1 MTAAFRVDVMSS
13 PSQNG
18 RPMPSE
24 SPDSAGVVST
34 SKRHVTDADVAD
46 GLIRA
51 VRACAPG
58 DPQRVAALC
67 WAVDDYV
74 DAARARGETHERT
87 VSAVRHMITTLVL
100 SPEWCGLHRAEA
112 RDIIRSVVAAASA
125 RYYVE
130 SAYREAQPSTAFHFE
145 VSGRVAPP
153 APPAL
158 RGSDDDE

>member
-1 MTAAFRVDVMSS
+1 MTAVIRVDVMSL

-18 RPMPSE
+18 RPRPSATAD
-24 SPDSAGVVST
+24 SPEALPT

-58 DPQRVAALC
+58 DTQRVAALC

-100 SPEWCGLHRAEA
+100 SPEWCGLHRADA

-130 SAYREAQPSTAFHFE
+130 SAFREAQPSTAFHFE
-145 VSGRVAPP
+145 VRGGGAPP
-153 APPAL
+153 MPPTP
-158 RGSDDDE
+158 RESYDDD